1 MLLHWLAN
9 NIQIDN
15 MTLNFNASRED
26 YGIHFYGNADTPSPL
41 PSLSSLHVRYYS
53 LGNIGHNNS
62 NNGAMAPPYYVTRKF
77 YNSRGTENNRD
88 RVTLRVRT
96 EGSNQQSVDEVY
108 VTQHYP
114 PNGNR
119 GSGYDPDNTYRVNV
133 SLLRQIQSLPTIN
146 LNVIPQ
152 TYHVEINHNSLQSL
166 KNTWG
171 GTPGLVLL
179 LALVLHFTR
188 PNILFKEQALR
199 LTSQPQSGMDNPR
212 VDDDK
217 SLIKLEVKI
226 TDRGKAR
233 IIWSGIPKRLLD
245 QGVMVML
252 YKSNGSESKLDRA
265 SVRGKPQYPST
276 LVSRSGSTR
285 R

>member
-26 YGIHFYGNADTPSPL
+26 YGIHFYGNADIPSLL
-41 PSLSSLHVRYYS
+41 PSLSSLHVRYYA
-53 LGNIGHNNS
+53 LGNIGRNNS
-62 NNGAMAPPYYVTRKF
+62 NNGAMAPPYYVTQKF

-88 RVTLRVRT
+88 RVKLRVRN

-108 VTQHYP
+108 VTQHYT

-146 LNVIPQ
+146 NLNVIPQ
-152 TYHVEINHNSLQSL
+152 TYHVEIKHNSLQSL

-171 GTPGLVLL
+171 GKPGLVLL
-179 LALVLHFTR
+179 LALVLHVTR
-188 PNILFKEQALR
+188 PNILFKEPALR
-199 LTSQPQSGMDNPR
+199 LTSQPQSGMDN
-212 VDDDK
+212 
-217 SLIKLEVKI
+217 
-226 TDRGKAR
+226 
-233 IIWSGIPKRLLD
+233 
-245 QGVMVML
+245 
-252 YKSNGSESKLDRA
+252 
-265 SVRGKPQYPST
+265 ST
-276 LVSRSGSTR
+276 LGS
-285 R
+285 